1 MSRSTISRDQDTA
14 DQIDKI
20 LLANENEAANFPN
33 PNFKNKRTHRQA
45 VSVSHYE

>member
-1 MSRSTISRDQDTA
+1 MSRSTISRDQDTV

-20 LLANENEAANFPN
+20 LLANEAANFPN
-33 PNFKNKRTHRQA
+33 PNFKNKTTHRQA

>member
-20 LLANENEAANFPN
+20 LLANEAANLPN